1 VYIKLSK
8 YHEGINL
15 YEKSLKI
22 KPENPR
28 VYLSLGHALKTIGER
43 KKSEHAYQNAI
54 KYFPLSGEAYWSL
67 ANLKTYEFSKKEIAN
82 MELSIE
88 QNIHPNEL
96 IQMHFA
102 LGKAYESNKQFDI
115 SFKHYAEGN
124 WLKRKQISYNA
135 EDYKISIDELMDFF
149 NRNNDLYNLK
159 AKSKFNDPIFI
170 LGLPRSGSTLIEQIL
185 ASHSLIEGT
194 QELPNILA
202 ISRDIKLIDPKNGY
216 PNNLLSLDQ
225 SSFTDLGRKYIDET
239 KWARSSKPFFV
250 DKMPNNFVHIGL
262 IKLILPRAKIIDAR
276 RNPMDACFSC
286 FKQYFAKGQHFTYDL
301 DDIARYYKDYIR
313 LMDYWKKLFPN
324 EIFTINYEDIINNP
338 NDRIEDLL
346 DFCNVEFEE
355 NCLNFHQSKRPVKT
369 ASSEQV
375 RQPMYKSGLDYW
387 KNYVNHLETLIK
399 HFPDDYKTT

>member
-1 VYIKLSK
+1 MNKISSEYYVYVYVDPRNFEALVSLGTVYIKLSK

-124 WLKRKQISYNA
+124 WLKRKQIS
-135 EDYKISIDELMDFF
+135 
-149 NRNNDLYNLK
+149 
-159 AKSKFNDPIFI
+159 
-170 LGLPRSGSTLIEQIL
+170 
-185 ASHSLIEGT
+185 
-194 QELPNILA
+194 
-202 ISRDIKLIDPKNGY
+202 
-216 PNNLLSLDQ
+216 
-225 SSFTDLGRKYIDET
+225 
-239 KWARSSKPFFV
+239 
-250 DKMPNNFVHIGL
+250 
-262 IKLILPRAKIIDAR
+262 
-276 RNPMDACFSC
+276 
-286 FKQYFAKGQHFTYDL
+286 
-301 DDIARYYKDYIR
+301 
-313 LMDYWKKLFPN
+313 
-324 EIFTINYEDIINNP
+324 
-338 NDRIEDLL
+338 
-346 DFCNVEFEE
+346 
-355 NCLNFHQSKRPVKT
+355 
-369 ASSEQV
+369 
-375 RQPMYKSGLDYW
+375 
-387 KNYVNHLETLIK
+387 
-399 HFPDDYKTT
+399 